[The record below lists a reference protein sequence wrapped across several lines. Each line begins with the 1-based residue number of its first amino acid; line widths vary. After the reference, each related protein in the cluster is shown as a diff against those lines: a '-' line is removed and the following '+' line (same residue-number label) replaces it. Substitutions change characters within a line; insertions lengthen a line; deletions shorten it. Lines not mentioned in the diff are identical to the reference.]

1 MLHMSPVEGP
11 QQRQQSRGQAG
22 RRPAQRTGK
31 RGRENRGRQL
41 ISTEDIVL
49 DLKPEKQPRQKKKS
63 SDSRSDTPAKT
74 GLREIQRRGDRRERA
89 AATSAA
95 PPGGANINGGPP
107 GIIKPFPDSAAS
119 GPAPPPG
126 PSPPTSQAPPPRQEV
141 LSPGPAQSRGESRG
155 GVGRSGGPANNN
167 NKRANGKNKKS
178 KNNKSS
184 KNSEITKE
192 VTFKSSV
199 HTQTSDKCASCER
212 LKHQVE
218 ELNRSLLETV
228 LSVKT
233 GGISIL

>member
-1 MLHMSPVEGP
+1 MSPVEGP

-107 GIIKPFPDSAAS
+107 GIIKPFPMYPILFLILYGTFDQCYDL
-119 GPAPPPG
+119 
-126 PSPPTSQAPPPRQEV
+126 SQ
-141 LSPGPAQSRGESRG
+141 
-155 GVGRSGGPANNN
+155 
-167 NKRANGKNKKS
+167 
-178 KNNKSS
+178 
-184 KNSEITKE
+184 NSFYFFPK
-192 VTFKSSV
+192 TFF
-199 HTQTSDKCASCER
+199 CA
-212 LKHQVE
+212 K
-218 ELNRSLLETV
+218 
-228 LSVKT
+228 
-233 GGISIL
+233 